1 MVQTSSV
8 EYFFHI
14 FFFCRVR
21 LSCLRLLV
29 RPGFSALIHAQL
41 CVSVCVC
48 VSCVPVAYCV
58 MRRMRFQS
66 CRGIGFCFFFL
77 YLLFTTTHLHID
89 GMMEKGYRATQK
101 WNRSGSNGM
110 TNRIDYRLILN
121 YSPLQALHEFMESF
135 LFCCTDGFRSRFI
148 HFNSSD
154 MRICAWMFQLQV
166 PFDNAYEF
174 EEKRLQQCHYDTQCF
189 CSEDRRIWSQI
200 VELLMEFRLCRLAL
214 VEWFT

>member
-1 MVQTSSV
+1 MPFVVLFPPLHAFDFFPFFCSAHYHDRRGKKQIMRGKMVQTSSV

-66 CRGIGFCFFFL
+66 CRDFDVDFASFFFVFAIHNNP
-77 YLLFTTTHLHID
+77 FTH
-89 GMMEKGYRATQK
+89 
-101 WNRSGSNGM
+101 
-110 TNRIDYRLILN
+110 
-121 YSPLQALHEFMESF
+121 
-135 LFCCTDGFRSRFI
+135 
-148 HFNSSD
+148 
-154 MRICAWMFQLQV
+154 
-166 PFDNAYEF
+166 
-174 EEKRLQQCHYDTQCF
+174 
-189 CSEDRRIWSQI
+189 
-200 VELLMEFRLCRLAL
+200 
-214 VEWFT
+214 